1 MQAQSS
7 SINIGIV
14 SQKKDNFCW
23 YEVHLME
30 TNKSLKRVK
39 PAMAILQNRQERPS
53 WGIDAMLIDEELLY
67 LDEKE
72 ADRMYYALKEK
83 TTLRRNMEA
92 RESRLST
99 KMAIAEYASQKSL
112 PPEQAS
118 KQLNELL
125 PMTKNAMKFFSK
137 SKKAAKEVV

>member
-1 MQAQSS
+1 
-7 SINIGIV
+7 
-14 SQKKDNFCW
+14 
-23 YEVHLME
+23 ME

-67 LDEKE
+67 LDEEE